1 MKKYRIKIHIEE
13 VVYANDEEE
22 ALEIF
27 WQKVESTPQQDL
39 ASFIDEYTTIKEI
52 KKGESKNKRCDICR
66 NKTNKVKTL
75 VVCIDCLKEILTS
88 QELLELGLL

>member
-27 WQKVESTPQQDL
+27 WQEVESTPQQTL
-39 ASFIDEYTTIKEI
+39 ASFIDEHTTVEEIKE
-52 KKGESKNKRCDICR
+52 
-66 NKTNKVKTL
+66 
-75 VVCIDCLKEILTS
+75 
-88 QELLELGLL
+88 